1 MDIENEVVGVV
12 LGSRESAPLDFWVGV
27 EEGKMVQLD
36 DLIVLETVTPGRRCA
51 DLLRNRRSGN

>member
-12 LGSRESAPLDFWVGV
+12 LGSSESAPLDFRVGV

-36 DLIVLETVTPGRRCA
+36 DLIVLESIR
-51 DLLRNRRSGN
+51 

>member
-12 LGSRESAPLDFWVGV
+12 LGSRESAPLDFRVGV

-36 DLIVLETVTPGRRCA
+36 DLIVLESIR
-51 DLLRNRRSGN
+51 